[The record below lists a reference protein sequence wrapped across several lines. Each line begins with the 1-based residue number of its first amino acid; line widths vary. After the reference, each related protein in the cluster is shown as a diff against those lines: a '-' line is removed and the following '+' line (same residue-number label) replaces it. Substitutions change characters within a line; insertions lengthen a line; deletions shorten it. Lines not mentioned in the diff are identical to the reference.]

1 MLGSEFCSGGEEE
14 NARTDELGLSGNE
27 VEGDE
32 RQKNEGYWWFYLSDW
47 RIELVAMIW

>member
-14 NARTDELGLSGNE
+14 NAGTDELGLSGNE

-32 RQKNEGYWWFYLSDW
+32 RQIMKDTDGSIYLTG
-47 RIELVAMIW
+47 E